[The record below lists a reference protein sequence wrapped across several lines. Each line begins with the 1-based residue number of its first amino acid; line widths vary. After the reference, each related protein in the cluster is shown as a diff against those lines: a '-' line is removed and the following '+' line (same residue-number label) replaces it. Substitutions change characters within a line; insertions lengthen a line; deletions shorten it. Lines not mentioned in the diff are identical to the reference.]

1 MKVKSPALI
10 RGLQLSVSLFVIIV
24 IAFTSFSFRGK
35 DSIATI
41 WSQLGISEN
50 TALENIKRS
59 FLEGYLYSY
68 GASAAKKV
76 AINDRAAIANDVLN
90 YSKQYVN
97 SPEFRKEYEKARA
110 SSTPVKPADPKTKE
124 EIQAERI
131 ASLNK
136 SLEDGEK
143 AMKTLPEDMKA
154 AFLDVQQMLKDQI
167 KEMEDPENDMLE
179 MFVQGEKYNHQNAMQ
194 QYETAM
200 SAWHKNFPEDP
211 NLMIRN
217 RLQKFLEVTS
227 DVDYTAALKDEYGL
241 KKFVNPVYERKPDEW
256 KMAYRCGKPVVESA
270 RTFARQW
277 LTELNAAR

>member
-1 MKVKSPALI
+1 MKFKSPALF
-10 RGLQLSVSLFVIIV
+10 RGLQLSVSLFVVIV
-24 IAFTSFSFRGK
+24 IALTSSSFTGK

-76 AINDRAAIANDVLN
+76 AVNDRVAIANDVLS

-97 SPEFRKEYEKARA
+97 STEFKKEYEKARV

-131 ASLNK
+131 ASLKK
-136 SLEDGEK
+136 SLEEGEK
-143 AMKTLPEDMKA
+143 AMKTLPEDMKS

-179 MFVQGEKYNHQNAMQ
+179 MFAQGEKYTHENAMQ
-194 QYETAM
+194 QYEAAM
-200 SAWHKNFPEDP
+200 SAWHKNFPENP
-211 NLMIRN
+211 NLMIRS

-227 DVDYTAALKDEYGL
+227 DVDYTAALKEEYGL
-241 KKFVNPVYERKPDEW
+241 KKFVSPVYERKPDEW

-277 LTELNAAR
+277 LTELK